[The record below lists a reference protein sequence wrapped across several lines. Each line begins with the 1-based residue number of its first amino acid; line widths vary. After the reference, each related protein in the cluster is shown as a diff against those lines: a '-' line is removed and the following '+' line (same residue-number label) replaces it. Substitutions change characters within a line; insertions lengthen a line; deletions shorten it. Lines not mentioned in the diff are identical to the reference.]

1 VKLVDLLALDMIL
14 PSQHHGLRQRVERC
28 AREIHSYLNVIIE
41 MDSLAQIKEL
51 VTRGSGFWRI
61 DAGCSEA
68 FELVEFSPVP
78 G

>member
-1 VKLVDLLALDMIL
+1 LATWLL
-14 PSQHHGLRQRVERC
+14 E
-28 AREIHSYLNVIIE
+28 
-41 MDSLAQIKEL
+41 
-51 VTRGSGFWRI
+51 GFCRI